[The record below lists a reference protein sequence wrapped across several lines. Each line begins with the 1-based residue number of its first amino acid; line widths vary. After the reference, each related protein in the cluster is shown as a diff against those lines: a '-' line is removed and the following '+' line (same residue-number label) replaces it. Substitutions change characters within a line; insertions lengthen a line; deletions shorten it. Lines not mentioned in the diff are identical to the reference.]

1 MFTLTRDPRF
11 ASDISDDEIVDDDA
25 GEELVEPLEEY
36 ASLDLKTFPS
46 GLRSL
51 SRFNNLFDTENEF
64 DGQVDDVFSH
74 LLAFLPSSIASSS
87 IPPTRWAM

>member
-1 MFTLTRDPRF
+1 MFTLTRDTRF

-25 GEELVEPLEEY
+25 EDELVEPPEEH

-51 SRFNNLFDTENEF
+51 SRFNDR
-64 DGQVDDVFSH
+64 V
-74 LLAFLPSSIASSS
+74 
-87 IPPTRWAM
+87 